1 MRGINYMA
9 ALGTIF
15 LFISV
20 YSFKAAFYKKTFK
33 EEMKEAKYVPTRNYG
48 KPFLLFFS
56 VICFILGLL
65 LILRSLKII

>member
-9 ALGTIF
+9 GLGTLF

-33 EEMKEAKYVPTRNYG
+33 EEMKETKYVPTKNYG
-48 KPFLLFFS
+48 KIFLLFFS
-56 VICFILGLL
+56 VICFALGVV
-65 LILRSLKII
+65 LILKALKLI